1 MLMFNLVGTSEELT
15 KTTKYLKREFKM
27 KDLGKTKFC
36 FNLQIEHFST
46 RVLVNQSA
54 YTKKILK

>member
-36 FNLQIEHFST
+36 FNLQIEHFYT